1 MAKNPIKKKTNGTAT
16 KPKRKD
22 MVAGGALAQTT
33 EKKKKE
39 LTADEMLLRA
49 WKKTY
54 ENRGKRI
61 DG

>member
-1 MAKNPIKKKTNGTAT
+1 MAKNPTKKKINGVAAKLKKT
-16 KPKRKD
+16 
-22 MVAGGALAQTT
+22 VAGGALIQTA

-54 ENRGKRI
+54 ENRDKRI
-61 DG
+61 NG